1 MDRVIY
7 TAMTGASHA
16 LTQQAGMANNMA
28 NATTTGFRAEMHA
41 FRAVPVE
48 GEGLPTRAFVVDTS
62 VMSDFTPGTLQET
75 GRALDIAVQG
85 RGFIAVAT
93 PDGREAYTRNGNLA
107 VSPNGFLQTN
117 SGIPIQGENG
127 PITVP
132 PDTEVAIAPDGTVSA
147 IPRFGTPNTVSVV
160 GRIKLVNPPE
170 HALARGDD
178 ALFRLQTGMAEEM
191 GTTNVTVVS
200 GFLEGSNVDMAA
212 EMVSMISVAR
222 QFEMQMKVIS
232 TADENDRAA
241 TKLLSLT

>member
-1 MDRVIY
+1 LDRVIY

-28 NATTTGFRAEMHA
+28 NATTTGFRGEMHA
-41 FRAVPVE
+41 FRAVPVQ
-48 GEGLPTRAFVVDTS
+48 GEGLPTRAFVVDAS

-75 GRALDIAVQG
+75 GRSLDIAIQG
-85 RGFIAVAT
+85 RGFIALLM

-107 VSPNGFLQTN
+107 VSANGLLQTN
-117 SGIPIQGENG
+117 NGIPVEGENG
-127 PITVP
+127 PITLP
-132 PDTEVAIAPDGTVSA
+132 PDTEIAIAPDGTVSTV
-147 IPRFGTPNTVSVV
+147 PRFGPPNTVSVV
-160 GRIKLVNPPE
+160 GRIKLANPPE
-170 HALARGDD
+170 HALQRGDD
-178 ALFRLQTGMAEEM
+178 GLFRLQPGMAADTESEK
-191 GTTNVTVVS
+191 VSVVS

-222 QFEMQMKVIS
+222 QFEMQLKVIS

>member
-41 FRAVPVE
+41 FRAVPVQGD
-48 GEGLPTRAFVVDTS
+48 GESSRAFVVDAS
-62 VMSDFTPGTLQET
+62 VMSDFTPGILQQT
-75 GRALDIAVQG
+75 GRPLDIAVQG
-85 RGFIAVAT
+85 RGFIALLM
-93 PDGREAYTRNGNLA
+93 PDGSEAYTRNGNLA
-107 VSPNGFLQTN
+107 VGANGILQTN
-117 SGIPIQGENG
+117 NGMPIQGGNG
-127 PITVP
+127 PLAIP
-132 PDTEVAIAPDGTVSA
+132 PDTEVAIASDGTVSVV
-147 IPRFGTPNTVSVV
+147 PRFGSPNATSVV
-160 GRIKLVNPPE
+160 GRIKLVNPSE

-178 ALFRLQTGMAEEM
+178 GLFRLQPGMAEEA
-191 GTTNVTVVS
+191 GTANVSVVS

-232 TADENDRAA
+232 SADENDRAA

>member
-41 FRAVPVE
+41 FRAVPVQ
-48 GEGLPTRAFVVDTS
+48 GEGLPTRAFVVDAS

-75 GRALDIAVQG
+75 GRPLDIAVQG
-85 RGFIAVAT
+85 RGFIGLLM
-93 PDGREAYTRNGNLA
+93 PDGSEAYTRNGNLA
-107 VSPNGFLQTN
+107 VSANGLLQTN
-117 SGIPIQGENG
+117 DGIPVQGEDG
-127 PITVP
+127 PITLP
-132 PDTEVAIAPDGTVSA
+132 PDTEIAIAPDGTVSA
-147 IPRFGTPNTVSVV
+147 VPRFGAPNTVSVV

-170 HALARGDD
+170 HALERGKDG
-178 ALFRLQTGMAEEM
+178 LFRLQPGMAADTGSEK
-191 GTTNVTVVS
+191 VSVVS

-222 QFEMQMKVIS
+222 QFEMQLKVIS

>member
-41 FRAVPVE
+41 FRAVPVQ
-48 GEGLPTRAFVVDTS
+48 GEGLPTRAFVVDAS

-75 GRALDIAVQG
+75 GRSLDIAVQG
-85 RGFIAVAT
+85 RGFIT
-93 PDGREAYTRNGNLA
+93 LLMPDGSEAYTRNGNLA
-107 VSPNGFLQTN
+107 VSANGLLQTN
-117 SGIPIQGENG
+117 NGNPVQGENG

-132 PDTEVAIAPDGTVSA
+132 PDTEIAIAPDGTVSTV
-147 IPRFGTPNTVSVV
+147 PRFGPPNTVSVV
-160 GRIKLVNPPE
+160 GRIKLVNAPE
-170 HALARGDD
+170 HALERGNDG
-178 ALFRLQTGMAEEM
+178 LFRLLPGMVADTGNEK
-191 GTTNVTVVS
+191 VSVVS

-222 QFEMQMKVIS
+222 QFEMQLKVIS

>member
-48 GEGLPTRAFVVDTS
+48 GEGLPTRAFVVDAS

-75 GRALDIAVQG
+75 GRPLDIAVQG
-85 RGFIAVAT
+85 QGFIALLT

-107 VSPNGFLQTN
+107 ISANGLLQTN

-147 IPRFGTPNTVSVV
+147 VPRFGTPNTVSVV

-178 ALFRLQTGMAEEM
+178 GLFRLQPGMAEDM
-191 GTTNVTVVS
+191 GTGNVTVVS

-222 QFEMQMKVIS
+222 QFEMQLKVIS

>member
-16 LTQQAGMANNMA
+16 LAQQAGMANNMA

-41 FRAVPVE
+41 FRAVPVL
-48 GEGLPTRAFVVDTS
+48 GEGLPTRAFVVDAS

-75 GRALDIAVQG
+75 GRPLDIAVQG
-85 RGFIAVAT
+85 RGFIALT
-93 PDGREAYTRNGNLA
+93 MPDGNEAYTRNGNLS
-107 VSPNGFLQTN
+107 VSVNGLLQTN
-117 SGIPIQGENG
+117 NGIPVQGENG

-132 PDTEVAIAPDGTVSA
+132 PDTEVAIAPDGTVSTV
-147 IPRFGTPNTVSVV
+147 PRFGAPNAVSIV
-160 GRIKLVNPPE
+160 GRIKLLNPPE
-170 HALARGDD
+170 HALERGDD
-178 ALFRLQTGMAEEM
+178 GLFRVQSGMTVDTGTEK
-191 GTTNVTVVS
+191 VSVVS

-241 TKLLSLT
+241 TKLLSMT